1 MVAFQSR
8 RTLHRRRVV
17 AARTAALRRGAA
29 RLHGLRRLRSSHP
42 RIRVPGGSSATMTG
56 LTHLDESGRAHMVD
70 VSGKDITRREATA
83 RAIVEMQVETA
94 RLIDTGGVAKG
105 DVLAVAQ
112 VAGVMAA
119 KRTPELIPLCH
130 PLPITG
136 VDMAFDLDVGQARL
150 EIRATVRVT
159 GRTGVEM
166 EALTAA
172 SVAALTVYDMCKAVD
187 RGMRITSIELLHKA
201 GGKTGEF
208 VRR

>member
-1 MVAFQSR
+1 MN
-8 RTLHRRRVV
+8 
-17 AARTAALRRGAA
+17 
-29 RLHGLRRLRSSHP
+29 
-42 RIRVPGGSSATMTG
+42 G
-56 LTHLDESGRAHMVD
+56 LTHLDASGRGRMVD
-70 VSGKDITRREATA
+70 VSDKEVTRREATA
-83 RAIVEMQVETA
+83 RAVVEMQAETA
-94 RLIDTGGVAKG
+94 RLIATGRMAKG

-119 KRTPELIPLCH
+119 KRTPDLIPLCH

-136 VDMAFDLDVGQARL
+136 VDMAFDLDEAHARL

-187 RGMRITSIELLHKA
+187 RGMTISDIQLLHKV
-201 GGKTGEF
+201 GGKSGEF